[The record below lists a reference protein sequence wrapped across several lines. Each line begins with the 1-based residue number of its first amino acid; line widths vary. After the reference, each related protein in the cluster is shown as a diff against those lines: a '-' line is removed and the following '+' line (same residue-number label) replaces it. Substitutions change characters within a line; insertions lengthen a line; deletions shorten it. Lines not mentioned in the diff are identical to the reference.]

1 MGMVWLKHKAF
12 LSISPAF
19 RLQSNRT
26 CFFVVA
32 IVFVTVFAM
41 IVMLLMV
48 GRRVFILVFAR
59 WLLLLLLFV
68 IIVFVVAALRCFRVL
83 VRARG
88 VVIVVGRIVGRD
100 CFILHVS
107 ICYLWVANYMWMGTC
122 CVWVVRAHCVGGV
135 GRRRVVDVMV
145 ARM

>member
-1 MGMVWLKHKAF
+1 MGMVRLKHEAF
-12 LSISPAF
+12 LPISPAF

-32 IVFVTVFAM
+32 IGSVVFAM

-48 GRRVFILVFAR
+48 GRGVFILVFVR
-59 WLLLLLLFV
+59 LLLLLLFV

-88 VVIVVGRIVGRD
+88 VVIVVGRIVGRG

-107 ICYLWVANYMWMGTC
+107 ICYLWVANYMRMGTC

>member
-1 MGMVWLKHKAF
+1 MGMVRLKHEAF

-48 GRRVFILVFAR
+48 GRRVFILVFVR
-59 WLLLLLLFV
+59 LLLLLFV
-68 IIVFVVAALRCFRVL
+68 IIVFVVVALRCFRVL
-83 VRARG
+83 MRARG
-88 VVIVVGRIVGRD
+88 VVIVVGRIVGRGGGG
-100 CFILHVS
+100 FILHVS
-107 ICYLWVANYMWMGTC
+107 ICDLWVANYMRMRTC

-135 GRRRVVDVMV
+135 GGRRVVDVMV
-145 ARM
+145 VRM